1 VNKISPTA
9 IALFSA
15 LALTASGFTLYNLN
29 FVVNSIA
36 VTVALYAA
44 VSIVIGMGV
53 DRRRLLNVF
62 VIAALF
68 IIITELSLTFLQEL
82 VALFISLS
90 VLLVIIKYSLIKD
103 HDSGWFGAICAEML
117 GLIFLLVIEL
127 TLAVAQLVC

>member
-1 VNKISPTA
+1 MNKISPTA

-53 DRRRLLNVF
+53 DRQRLLNVF

>member
-1 VNKISPTA
+1 MNKISPTT

-15 LALTASGFTLYNLN
+15 LALTATGFTLYNLN

-44 VSIVIGMGV
+44 VSIVIGIGV
-53 DRRRLLNVF
+53 DRQRLLNVF

-90 VLLVIIKYSLIKD
+90 VLLVIVKYSLIKD
-103 HDSGWFGAICAEML
+103 HDSGWFGAVCAEML

-127 TLAVAQLVC
+127 TLAIAQLFC

>member
-1 VNKISPTA
+1 MDKISPA
-9 IALFSA
+9 VLALFSA
-15 LALTASGFTLYNLN
+15 LALTATGFTLYNLN
-29 FVVNSIA
+29 FIVSTIA
-36 VTVALYAA
+36 LTVALYVA
-44 VSIVIGMGV
+44 VSIVIDIGI

-68 IIITELSLTFLQEL
+68 IIITELSFALLQEL
-82 VALFISLS
+82 VALVMSLS

-127 TLAVAQLVC
+127 TLALAQLFC

>member
-1 VNKISPTA
+1 MNKISPTT

-15 LALTASGFTLYNLN
+15 LALTATSVTLYNLN

-44 VSIVIGMGV
+44 VSIVIGIGV
-53 DRRRLLNVF
+53 DRQRLLNVF

-82 VALFISLS
+82 AALFISLS
-90 VLLVIIKYSLIKD
+90 VLLVIVKYSLIKIMTPA
-103 HDSGWFGAICAEML
+103 GL
-117 GLIFLLVIEL
+117 GLYVPKC
-127 TLAVAQLVC
+127 LASYSY

>member
-1 VNKISPTA
+1 MNKIGPTA

>member
-117 GLIFLLVIEL
+117 GLLFLLVIEL

>member
-1 VNKISPTA
+1 MNKISPTA

>member
-36 VTVALYAA
+36 VTVALYTA
-44 VSIVIGMGV
+44 VSIVIGIGV
-53 DRRRLLNVF
+53 DRQRLLNVF

-68 IIITELSLTFLQEL
+68 IIITELSFTFLQEL

>member
-1 VNKISPTA
+1 MNNISPTA

-36 VTVALYAA
+36 VTVALYTA
-44 VSIVIGMGV
+44 VSIVIGIGV
-53 DRRRLLNVF
+53 DRQRLLNVF

-68 IIITELSLTFLQEL
+68 IIITELSFTFLQEL

-127 TLAVAQLVC
+127 TLAVAQLFY

>member
-9 IALFSA
+9 IALFTA

-29 FVVNSIA
+29 FVVSTIA
-36 VTVALYAA
+36 VAVALYAA
-44 VSIVIGMGV
+44 VSIVIGTGI
-53 DRRRLLNVF
+53 DRRRLLSVF
-62 VIAALF
+62 AIAAFF
-68 IIITELSLTFLQEL
+68 IIITELSFAFLQEL

-103 HDSGWFGAICAEML
+103 HDSGWFGAACAEML

-127 TLAVAQLVC
+127 TLAVAQLFC